1 MQLLVGLAGW
11 LVYLSLTSHVL
22 SVPSPQSIR
31 SDLTILT
38 HNDLYGNS
46 STRQAATIVLSA
58 RGSKSNAE
66 TGCKALQETLW
77 DPADLAEA
85 DFLRYLAYEKAH
97 DDIDQYWIRSRS
109 NTGCKAITTLGKIK
123 TVPCNKQLPALCSQ
137 SAPLSST
144 SSNNTGLEWQ
154 IAVRTGDGTVI
165 GYRDKLSFR
174 FLGLKYGSF
183 PSRFTY
189 SAYQAP
195 IGQVSALA
203 YGPGCIQSSCTDAAC
218 SEQCLYLNIWTP
230 HLPSNARSSKKA
242 VMFWIHGGAFMS
254 GFGSDTTFDGG
265 SMASR
270 GDVVVVTIN
279 YRLSTLGFL
288 ATSQSGS
295 HGNYGI
301 SDMVAALDW
310 VQKHIEDFGGD
321 KERVTVF
328 GQSAG
333 GASVRALL
341 ASPRAK
347 GKFSRA
353 IMQSCPG
360 GMGYS
365 LYPSIAEAA
374 NKTNAIYAANGCAQ
388 QDEAGRLACLQKA
401 DPAKLVKGATIWNFP
416 VVDGTYLTSSEL
428 LLDGSGPA
436 SDVALITGVMH
447 DDGGPF
453 TSFSKS
459 LNASQKLTDQGY
471 DANDILGSG
480 LFPVPQ
486 SGNATLDIF
495 NLTARVT
502 TDVSFRCPTQ
512 STVFSAVKN
521 EVFPVVYSYEIDR
534 GLQLTTWSP
543 NPTTCEAP
551 MTAEHPLGDPNLPY
565 WKCHSGELY
574 YEFGTAIRE
583 GRQPRDQE
591 DVPFSQYLLD
601 TWTAFGRTKNPNPD
615 MKFLQARGFT
625 NTSAV
630 LKKTTPWKPTTV
642 KDLRLRVL
650 DVQPR
655 DEGFREVKQCE
666 VLKLPTDYYL
676 SSDHPADENPLP

>member
-1 MQLLVGLAGW
+1 MAPLVGLARC
-11 LVYLSLTSHVL
+11 LVFLSLARDVVP
-22 SVPSPQSIR
+22 VPSPQSIR

-58 RGSKSNAE
+58 RGSRSNAE
-66 TGCKALQETLW
+66 SGCKALQETLW
-77 DPADLAEA
+77 DPADHTEL
-85 DFLRYLAYEKAH
+85 DFLRYLEYENAS
-97 DDIDQYWIRSRS
+97 DDIGHYWIRSRS
-109 NTGCKAITTLGKIK
+109 NTGCRAITTLGKIK
-123 TVPCNKQLPALCSQ
+123 AIPCDTKLPALCSQ
-137 SAPLSST
+137 SAPLGST
-144 SSNNTGLEWQ
+144 SSNNTGPAWQ
-154 IAVRTGDGTVI
+154 TTVRTGEATVV
-165 GYRDKLSFR
+165 GYRDKLAFR
-174 FLGLKYGSF
+174 FLGLKYASY
-183 PSRFTY
+183 PARFTY

-195 IGQVSALA
+195 RGQVSALA
-203 YGPGCIQSSCTDAAC
+203 YGPGCIQSSCTDASC

-288 ATSQSGS
+288 ATSQSKS
-295 HGNYGI
+295 RGNYWL

-310 VQKHIEDFGGD
+310 VQNHIQDFGGD
-321 KERVTVF
+321 KERVTIF

-333 GASVRALL
+333 AASVRALL

-347 GKFSRA
+347 GRFSRA

-360 GMGYS
+360 GTGYS
-365 LYPSIAEAA
+365 LYPSIAEAT
-374 NKTNAIYAANGCAQ
+374 NKTNAIYAANGCTQ
-388 QDEAGRLACLQKA
+388 QNEAGRLACLQKA
-401 DPAKLVKGATIWNFP
+401 DPAKLVTGTTTYNFP

-428 LLDGSGPA
+428 LLDGSGP
-436 SDVALITGVMH
+436 SLDVALMTGVMR
-447 DDGGPF
+447 DDGAPF
-453 TSFSKS
+453 SSFSKS
-459 LNASQKLTDQGY
+459 LNASQTLTDQGY
-471 DANDILGSG
+471 DADDILGSD

-495 NLTARVT
+495 NLTARVA
-502 TDVSFRCPTQ
+502 TDAMFRCPTQ
-512 STVFSAVKN
+512 STGFSALKSK
-521 EVFPVVYSYEIDR
+521 VFPVVYSYEIDR
-534 GLQLTTWSP
+534 GFQLVSWSP
-543 NPTTCEAP
+543 NPRTCEAP
-551 MTAEHPLGDPNLPY
+551 KTAEDPLGDPNLPY

-591 DVPFSQYLLD
+591 DIPFSQYLLD
-601 TWTAFGRTKNPNPD
+601 TWTAFGRTKHPNPD
-615 MKFLQARGFT
+615 LGFLQARGFT

-630 LKKTTPWKPTTV
+630 VKKITPWKPTSAR
-642 KDLRLRVL
+642 DLKLRVL
-650 DVQPR
+650 DVRPR

-666 VLKLPTDYYL
+666 VLKLPMDYYL
-676 SSDHPADENPLP
+676 DSSHSADVK

>member
-1 MQLLVGLAGW
+1 MAPLVGLTGW
-11 LVYLSLTSHVL
+11 LVFLSLTSHVL
-22 SVPSPQSIR
+22 SVPSPQSVR
-31 SDLTILT
+31 GDLTILT

-58 RGSKSNAE
+58 RRSKSNAE
-66 TGCKALQETLW
+66 TGCKALRETLW
-77 DPADLAEA
+77 DPADHTEV
-85 DFLRYLAYEKAH
+85 DFLRYLAYEKAS
-97 DDIDQYWIRSRS
+97 DDIGQYWIRD
-109 NTGCKAITTLGKIK
+109 TGCRAITTLGKIK
-123 TVPCNKQLPALCSQ
+123 TVPCNIELPALCSH

-144 SSNNTGLEWQ
+144 SSNNTGPEWQ
-154 IAVRTGDGTVI
+154 TAVHTGDGTVV

-174 FLGLKYGSF
+174 FLGLKYASY

-195 IGQVSALA
+195 RGQVTALA
-203 YGPGCIQSSCTDAAC
+203 YGPGCIQSSCTDATC

-230 HLPSNARSSKKA
+230 HLPSNAR
-242 VMFWIHGGAFMS
+242 
-254 GFGSDTTFDGG
+254 

-288 ATSQSGS
+288 ATSQSRS
-295 HGNYGI
+295 RGNYGL
-301 SDMVAALDW
+301 SDMVAGLDW

-341 ASPRAK
+341 ASRRAK

-374 NKTNAIYAANGCAQ
+374 NKTNAIYAANGCTQ

-401 DPAKLVKGATIWNFP
+401 DPAKLVKGATVWNFP
-416 VVDGTYLTSSEL
+416 VVDGTYLSSSEL
-428 LLDGSGPA
+428 LLDGSGP
-436 SDVALITGVMH
+436 SSGVALITGVMH

-459 LNASQKLTDQGY
+459 LNASQTLTDQGY

-486 SGNATLDIF
+486 SGNTTLDIF
-495 NLTARVT
+495 NLTARVA

-512 STVFSAVKN
+512 STIFSAIKN
-521 EVFPVVYSYEIDR
+521 KVFPVVYSYEIDR

-551 MTAEHPLGDPNLPY
+551 KTAEHTLGDPNLPY

-574 YEFGTAIRE
+574 YEFGTAIH
-583 GRQPRDQE
+583 D
-591 DVPFSQYLLD
+591 YLLD

-615 MKFLQARGFT
+615 LKFLQARGFT
-625 NTSAV
+625 NTSAIV
-630 LKKTTPWKPTTV
+630 KKSTPWKPTSA
-642 KDLRLRVL
+642 KDLKLRVL

-655 DEGFREVKQCE
+655 DESFREVKQCE

-676 SSDHPADENPLP
+676 DSDHPAGEDPLP